1 MQDLSGSCDGLF
13 SQGSS
18 RVEGCA
24 PIRACELPQGALLD
38 KYRGKGG
45 YADCYVTEVA
55 WRVSQAEY
63 VEAFYTT
70 ALFGVERR
78 LLSWFVS
85 KPSTDAE
92 ARQLAA
98 GALDSFAAWR
108 VEARSADQLLMSD
121 FQGHTRSWLMVDA
134 STTSAVERTRLYFGS
149 AVVPAV
155 SAKSGKP
162 TLGASFRLLLRF
174 HKLYSR
180 ALLRAAGARLARLR
194 VENP

>member
-1 MQDLSGSCDGLF
+1 LRD
-13 SQGSS
+13 
-18 RVEGCA
+18 A
-24 PIRACELPQGALLD
+24 PPIQACELPSGALLD

-78 LLSWFVS
+78 LLSWFIS
-85 KPSTDAE
+85 KPSTDSE

-98 GALDSFAAWR
+98 GTLDSFAAWR
-108 VEARSADQLLMSD
+108 VEARSADQLLLSD
-121 FQGHTRSWLMVDA
+121 FQGHTRSWLMVGA
-134 STTSAVERTRLYFGS
+134 STTGAVERTLLYFGS
-149 AVVPAV
+149 AVVPGV
-155 SAKSGKP
+155 SATSGKP
-162 TLGASFRLLLRF
+162 SLGAAFRLLLGF

-180 ALLRAAGARLARLR
+180 ALLRAAGGRLAQLR
-194 VENP
+194 VNTP